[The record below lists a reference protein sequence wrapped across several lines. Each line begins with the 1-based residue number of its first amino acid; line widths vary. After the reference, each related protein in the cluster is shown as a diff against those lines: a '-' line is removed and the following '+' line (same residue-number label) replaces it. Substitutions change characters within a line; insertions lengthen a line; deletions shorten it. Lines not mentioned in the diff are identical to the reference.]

1 MEGDA
6 YKTAGTDCGYP
17 ASSTDCADVWGQV
30 KGLLSSGRP
39 HQSPVNTAT
48 TCGKIT
54 YNGAAVPWVSPN
66 TENLLMHYCWH
77 TEKIS
82 AVDEDHDTFFGRQ
95 VHLNPPQ
102 PPLPSRTNWTR
113 LVPLPVL
120 TGHVS
125 SQVHLSK
132 CDIYLGAGSTCL
144 IVTRGKL
151 YADELYVYA
160 RTKPGCVLPPPLVLN
175 GHAASL
181 TRTKWTRRVPHPVLI
196 GHAGRATGTCW
207 RRVRRPLG
215 RGRGTPRGNSGTGA
229 SSRTSGRSTASTATP
244 TTSARRRTTAASCR
258 RRPAPPAAPAAG
270 VNTRVPKELPFP
282 HPSEIDECHF
292 TCDEPAPLDAPTPF
306 EP

>member
-1 MEGDA
+1 VRAPARPPAGGRDALSSGRGGAGRSVYLFQSDLCCMEGDA
-6 YKTAGTDCGYP
+6 YKTTGTDCGYP

-82 AVDEDHDTFFGRQ
+82 AVDEDQDTFFGR
-95 VHLNPPQ
+95 
-102 PPLPSRTNWTR
+102 
-113 LVPLPVL
+113 
-120 TGHVS
+120 
-125 SQVHLSK
+125 QVHLSK

-160 RTKPGCVLPPPLVLN
+160 RNKPGYVLEEGAAASGTGTGYAAGQFGYGSEFKNQWALHRKHFPPPLPPP
-175 GHAASL
+175 SY
-181 TRTKWTRRVPHPVLI
+181 
-196 GHAGRATGTCW
+196 
-207 RRVRRPLG
+207 
-215 RGRGTPRGNSGTGA
+215 
-229 SSRTSGRSTASTATP
+229 
-244 TTSARRRTTAASCR
+244 
-258 RRPAPPAAPAAG
+258 
-270 VNTRVPKELPFP
+270 
-282 HPSEIDECHF
+282 
-292 TCDEPAPLDAPTPF
+292 
-306 EP
+306 